1 MTRAGQFRKMPG
13 MNSEIETR
21 LLDLE
26 TRNSYLERNIQELS
40 ESLYAQQRLI
50 DRLDAQL
57 RSVSERVKELN
68 PAGNDLP
75 VGERPPHY

>member
-1 MTRAGQFRKMPG
+1 
-13 MNSEIETR
+13 MNGEIEKR

-26 TRNSYLERNIQELS
+26 TRNTYLERNIQELS

-57 RSVSERVKELN
+57 RSVSARVKELH
-68 PAGNDLP
+68 PAGTDLP
-75 VGERPPHY
+75 PSERPPHY